1 MVIGIDHGYGYM
13 KTKNS
18 IFASGVAVFDTQPPV
33 NTRVVGYQKKYYQ
46 VGCASDG
53 LTGDKTASEDY
64 YILTLAA
71 IAEELKHTPILSANI
86 SLAVGIPLTRYG
98 AEKEALISYLS
109 QDKKINYTYEDK
121 EYHIEINNIYVFPQG
136 YAAIVPRLNSIKGG
150 CNLVDIGTGTTEIV
164 PITSDHIVDLSRAKT
179 LQYGITN
186 LISSINEAMSRTY
199 QTELSGDQII
209 DIILGKEMVMPDKI
223 VKLCKDEMKSWTDTI
238 LNLFRQNKINYEF
251 TQTFIMGGGAKIMK
265 EHSSITSECVSYIT
279 DIKANAIGYEVLAK
293 AMECKKRDGV
303 NE

>member
-1 MVIGIDHGYGYM
+1 MVLGIDHGYGFM

-18 IFASGVAVFDTQPPV
+18 IFASGVAKFETQPPV
-33 NTRVVGYQKKYYQ
+33 STRVVAYQGNYYQ

-53 LTGDKTASEDY
+53 IAGDKTASEDY

-71 IAEELKHTPILSANI
+71 IAEELKKSHILSAVV
-86 SLAVGIPLTRYG
+86 SPAVGIPLTRYG

-109 QDKKINYTYEDK
+109 RNKKIDYTYEDK
-121 EYHIEINNIYVFPQG
+121 EYHIEIHNIYVFPQG
-136 YAAIVPRLNSIKGG
+136 YAAIVPMLNSIKGG
-150 CNLVDIGTGTTEIV
+150 CNLVDIGTGTIEIV
-164 PITSDHIVDLSRAKT
+164 PVTSEHIVDLSRAKT

-209 DIILGKEMVMPDKI
+209 DIILGREIVMPDKI
-223 VKLCKDEMKSWTDTI
+223 LELCREEMKSWTANI

-251 TQTFIMGGGAKIMK
+251 TQTYIMGGGAKIMK
-265 EHSSITSECVSYIT
+265 EHSGITSECVKYIT
-279 DIKANAIGYEVLAK
+279 DIKANAEGYEILAK
-293 AMECKKRDGV
+293 AMEQKNGGR
-303 NE
+303 